1 MYVYVLSVTA
11 SNGGDKPRR
20 ADQQPHVST
29 FDPRHG
35 ESRHAVA
42 INNDAIDDA
51 PAKIYEDARA
61 PNRPFGTVSQHNSN
75 SEFGHQSPH
84 RSAPATENVHR
95 TDDRQPV
102 DEKFAHWVLGM
113 RG

>member
-1 MYVYVLSVTA
+1 MSIVARQPESMYVYVLSVTA
-11 SNGGDKPRR
+11 SNGGGKPRR

-61 PNRPFGTVSQHNSN
+61 PNWPIGAVSQHNLN
-75 SEFGHQSPH
+75 SAFWCQSQH
-84 RSAPATENVHR
+84 RLASATEQVHR
-95 TDDRQPV
+95 TDDR
-102 DEKFAHWVLGM
+102 
-113 RG
+113 